1 MIARVLQALLAWLVG
16 AALAYALA
24 SVAHTQTVL
33 AGLGALGVA
42 IPVGERLATTFGD
55 LAGLWAYGLVI
66 GLSLGLG
73 LVIVRLVS
81 RRAWEAPGG
90 SVRAALAGALAIGAA
105 LAAMRL
111 AFSFSPIASARGAV
125 GFALQCAAGAAGGV
139 AFRACLVGLRQGRDR
154 GAPTRTQV
162 HPSVDGAGRT

>member
-42 IPVGERLATTFGD
+42 IPVGERLATTLGD
-55 LAGLWAYGLVI
+55 LAGLWAYALVI
-66 GLSLGLG
+66 ALSLGLG
-73 LVIVRLVS
+73 LLVVRLVS

-90 SVRAALAGALAIGAA
+90 TVRAVLAGALAVGAA
-105 LAAMRL
+105 LAAMRF
-111 AFSFSPIASARGAV
+111 AFSFSPIASARGPV
-125 GFALQCAAGAAGGV
+125 GFALQCAAGAAGGM
-139 AFRACLVGLRQGRDR
+139 AFRACLVGLRRGVGRD
-154 GAPTRTQV
+154 APARARV
-162 HPSVDGAGRT
+162 GRSADGA